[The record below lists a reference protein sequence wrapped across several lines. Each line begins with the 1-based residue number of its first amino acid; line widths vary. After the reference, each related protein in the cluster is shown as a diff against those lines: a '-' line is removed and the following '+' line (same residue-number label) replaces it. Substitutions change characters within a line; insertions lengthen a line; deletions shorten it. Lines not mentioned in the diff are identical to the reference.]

1 MAVHEITHILRAA
14 ARSGACTWPGERMHE
29 HAQEADR
36 QGGSI
41 QCIQSHLVVGWAKL
55 LTTEAADAKRLGER
69 ASFEEVWDIAGAITV
84 ETSCVSLCSSHV
96 SHVISS
102 KFRSGHATVM
112 SHVMQLLMSSRPDLH
127 WPSKTIH
134 SKPSQAMAGVPTGR
148 SGPHVVRLGPT
159 AFSKASAR
167 SCRKALPPTWRCGGE
182 WHRCR
187 HPKSD
192 DHGWLVNV
200 VGVYPFCGG
209 GHVKFIVRCI
219 LDMNPNF
226 DACVSFFLEA

>member
-1 MAVHEITHILRAA
+1 MPKGLAKEPLLRKFGILPEPSLWR
-14 ARSGACTWPGERMHE
+14 P
-29 HAQEADR
+29 HAYLFVQ
-36 QGGSI
+36 
-41 QCIQSHLVVGWAKL
+41 
-55 LTTEAADAKRLGER
+55 
-69 ASFEEVWDIAGAITV
+69 
-84 ETSCVSLCSSHV
+84 
-96 SHVISS
+96 
-102 KFRSGHATVM
+102 VM
-112 SHVMQLLMSSRPDLH
+112 SVMSFHPNSGPVMQQSCHMLQLLMSSRPDLH
-127 WPSKTIH
+127 HWPSKTIH
-134 SKPSQAMAGVPTGR
+134 FKPSQAMAGVPTGR
-148 SGPHVVRLGPT
+148 SGPHVVRFGPT

-200 VGVYPFCGG
+200 VGVHEFTLFVGG